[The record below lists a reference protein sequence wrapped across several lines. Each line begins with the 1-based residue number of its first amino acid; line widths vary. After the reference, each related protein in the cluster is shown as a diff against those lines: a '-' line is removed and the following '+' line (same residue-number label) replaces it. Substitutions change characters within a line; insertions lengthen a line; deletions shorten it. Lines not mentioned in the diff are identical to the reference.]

1 MSVPN
6 DFPVIAAIYSSG
18 GYYLTTHEGHAAFV
32 DAAVRALHAADPRW
46 GHLKKKPGQ
55 TQIHGHAEDAALY
68 KLPDGTALAVDFI
81 IGAGGPNPRPGWN
94 VGEFVYKHSDWLDPD
109 EHDGPPTP
117 PPTPFPP
124 YPGDAAFDVVGTMLF
139 ADYARAENAPD
150 PQMGRWFGRAI
161 YDWLAKNK
169 PTLDASVHDHRSEW
183 RRILNASRLSRG
195 LPPVEWP
202 PL

>member
-18 GYYLTTHEGHAAFV
+18 AYYLTTHDGHAAFV

-117 PPTPFPP
+117 PPPP
-124 YPGDAAFDVVGTMLF
+124 QPTVLPKGEAFDALRALNAFYAAPEGLQRPGGLILDGQ
-139 ADYARAENAPD
+139 ADMEAIA
-150 PQMGRWFGRAI
+150 QWFYQLVIERVSLSDVFKQI
-161 YDWLAKNK
+161 RN
-169 PTLDASVHDHRSEW
+169 SHEW
-183 RRILNASRLSRG
+183 RDKH
-195 LPPVEWP
+195 PEVP
-202 PL
+202 